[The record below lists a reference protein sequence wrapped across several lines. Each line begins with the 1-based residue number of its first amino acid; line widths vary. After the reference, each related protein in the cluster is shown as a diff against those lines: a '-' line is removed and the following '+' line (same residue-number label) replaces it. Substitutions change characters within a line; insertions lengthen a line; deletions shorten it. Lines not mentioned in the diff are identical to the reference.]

1 MAARSTKPAA
11 PRKPRTKKKGADP
24 ALAAS
29 VAESDAFLAQQKK
42 DAAAGG
48 LKPIGEALKPLA
60 EGQRAETAPRPSAET
75 SADKLA
81 AGQRPP
87 AAPVEPTFKDGK
99 LNVIPG
105 KNVDMVG
112 HFKTTTGDDVRAI
125 ARAYKDLKTARQ
137 TASGNISDLLTKAEE
152 NKHLNKRA
160 FNLAL
165 KFDALANGEL
175 AKVWPI
181 FLKYCDD
188 FKVGERSTEQADMFA
203 KAVEKDRQTDIE
215 DEAAAAAKGLAPA
228 KGKPTMTIVPKEPPA
243 PEPTAESVFKPLH

>member
-1 MAARSTKPAA
+1 MDK
-11 PRKPRTKKKGADP
+11 
-24 ALAAS
+24 AL
-29 VAESDAFLAQQKK
+29 
-42 DAAAGG
+42 DAAKDSLETLKATTG
-48 LKPIGEALKPLA
+48 LKPIGDALKPLA
-60 EGQRAETAPRPSAET
+60 EGARVETAPRPSAET
-75 SADKLA
+75 AVDKLA

-87 AAPVEPTFKDGK
+87 AAPTFKDGK

-112 HFKTTTGDDVRAI
+112 HFKTTTGDDIRRLAKS
-125 ARAYKDLKTARQ
+125 YKDLKTARQ
-137 TASGNISDLLTKAEE
+137 TASGNISDLITKAEE

-188 FKVGERSTEQADMFA
+188 LKVGERATEQADMFA
-203 KAVEKDRQTDIE
+203 KSVQADQDKAAQKDIE
-215 DEAAAAAKGLAPA
+215 DESAAAAKGLAPA
-228 KGKPTMTIVPKEPPA
+228 KPKGGLTIVPKNDAPPA
-243 PEPTAESVFKPLH
+243 DAKASTPGKIEETTAKISESKPPEPTAASVFKPLH